1 MRKSLEQIAEF
12 GCYLGSILSA
22 VIAVKLFRMQNL
34 TWINQMFLLY
44 FIIDAFMGTLETF
57 FSFKLYRERWLFG
70 DPLLKITTIPP
81 RLLGNEEKHIHN
93 CVMFLTIWSLWNPHR
108 MLFQFAMLFSRFIAS
123 ILKLLVTLPNFIT
136 KFQI

>member
-1 MRKSLEQIAEF
+1 MWKSLEQIAEF

-57 FSFKLYRERWLFG
+57 FSFKLYRDRWLFG

-81 RLLGNEEKHIHN
+81 RLVGNEEKHIHN
-93 CVMFLTIWSLWNPHR
+93 CVAFLTIWSLWNPHR
-108 MLFQFAMLFSRFIAS
+108 MLFQFAMMFSRWGIYLLEHLLEKAS
-123 ILKLLVTLPNFIT
+123 SFNQF
-136 KFQI
+136 